1 MRSVPATLTFAG
13 AAGGVTGSCYHLVF
27 EDTAL
32 VIDCG
37 VFQGGRVADELN
49 RRDLPF
55 DAARVTALV
64 LTHGH
69 LDHVGRVPL
78 LVDRG
83 FTGPIWGH
91 AATLDIAGLIMEDT
105 AKIAA
110 HAEGPPLYDRDA
122 VARTRARMRALP
134 GYGARQTIGPFTVE
148 LFDAGH
154 ILGSS
159 HVRVSWRDRGT
170 ERAILFSGDIGVV
183 GSPIIRDPTAR
194 WAEDSAVDWVVT
206 ESTYGDRN
214 HPDRAAARETFRDVV
229 QRAILDGGKV
239 LIPAFAI
246 GRTQEILFELDQMIG
261 AGEVGRIPV
270 AVDGPL
276 SLSATEVYRRH
287 RGCYDEAALDQL
299 LAGDHPLDMDS
310 FVGARD
316 GRQSSRVSDLRGA
329 AIIIAGSGMCN
340 GGRIRRH
347 LAENLD
353 DPRTDVLL
361 VGYQGART
369 LGRAL
374 EDGAG
379 EVWIDGRQ
387 IPVRAR
393 VTRISGFSAHADQEG
408 LAAWYGAV
416 PRKPGGTTFVTHG
429 EDDSRDV
436 YARLLRDRF
445 AATTAIPQLD
455 DVVTLG

>member
-1 MRSVPATLTFAG
+1 MFAG
-13 AAGGVTGSCYHLVF
+13 AVGGVTGSCYHLTF
-27 EDTAL
+27 DGTSL

-37 VFQGGRVADELN
+37 TFQGGQIADELN
-49 RRDLPF
+49 RRPWPF
-55 DAARVTALV
+55 DPTRVTAVV

-69 LDHVGRVPL
+69 LDHCGRVPL
-78 LVDRG
+78 LGDNG
-83 FTGPIWGH
+83 FDGPVWGH
-91 AATLDIAGLIMEDT
+91 SATLDIATLIMEDT

-110 HAEGPPLYDRDA
+110 HSPGPPIYDRAA
-122 VARTRARMRALP
+122 VERIRGRMKRHP
-134 GYGARQTIGPFTVE
+134 GYGKRQDIGPFTVE

-159 HVRVSWRDRGT
+159 HVRVSWDDGG

-183 GSPIIRDPTAR
+183 GSPIIRDPTST
-194 WAEDSAVDWVVT
+194 WAPEAAVDWVVT
-206 ESTYGDRN
+206 ESTYGNRN
-214 HPDRAAARETFRDVV
+214 HPDRAAARDTFRDVI
-229 QRAILDGGKV
+229 QRALLDGGKV

-246 GRTQEILFELDQMIG
+246 GRTQEILFELDQMIQ

-270 AVDGPL
+270 VVDGPL

-287 RGCYDEAALDQL
+287 KGCYDEAAHEQL
-299 LAGDHPLDMDS
+299 ARGDHPLDMDS
-310 FVGARD
+310 FMGARD

-353 DPRTDVLL
+353 DPRTDVVL

-374 EDGAG
+374 EDGAK
-379 EVWIDGRQ
+379 EVWIDNRQ
-387 IPVRAR
+387 VPVQAR
-393 VTRISGFSAHADQEG
+393 VTRISGFSAHADQDG
-408 LAAWYGAV
+408 LATWYSTL
-416 PRKPGGTTFVTHG
+416 PRKAGGTTFVTHG
-429 EDDSRDV
+429 EDESRDV

-445 AATTAIPQLD
+445 GATTAIPQLD
-455 DVVTLG
+455 DVVTLA

>member
-1 MRSVPATLTFAG
+1 VPAQLTFAG
-13 AAGGVTGSCYHLVF
+13 AVGGVTGSCYHLAF
-27 EDTAL
+27 DGASL

-37 VFQGGRVADELN
+37 TFQGGRIADELN
-49 RRDLPF
+49 RKPWPF
-55 DAARVTALV
+55 DPSAVTALV

-69 LDHVGRVPL
+69 LDHCGRVPL
-78 LVDRG
+78 LADDG
-83 FTGPIWGH
+83 FSGPIWGH
-91 AATLDIAGLIMEDT
+91 AASLDIAMLIMEDT

-110 HAEGPPLYDRDA
+110 HSDGPPMYDRDS
-122 VARTRARMRALP
+122 VERVRERLKRHP
-134 GYGARQTIGPFTVE
+134 GYGKRQTIGPFTVE

-159 HVRVSWRDRGT
+159 HVRVSWEDGGS
-170 ERAILFSGDIGVV
+170 EKAILFSGDIGVV
-183 GSPIIRDPTAR
+183 GSPIIRDPTST
-194 WAEDSAVDWVVT
+194 WAPETAVDWVVT
-206 ESTYGDRN
+206 ESTYGNRS
-214 HPDRAAARETFRDVV
+214 HPDRAAARQMFKDVI

-246 GRTQEILFELDQMIG
+246 GRSQEILFELDQMIQ
-261 AGEVGRIPV
+261 AGEVGRLPV
-270 AVDGPL
+270 VVDGPL

-287 RGCYDEAALDQL
+287 KGVYDEAAHEQL
-299 LAGDHPLDMDS
+299 ARGDHPLDMDS
-310 FVGARD
+310 FMGARD
-316 GRQSSRVSDLRGA
+316 GRQSSKVSALKGA

-353 DPRTDVLL
+353 DPRTDVVL

-374 EDGAG
+374 EDGEQ

-387 IPVRAR
+387 IPVRAK

-408 LAAWYGAV
+408 LATWYSAL

-429 EDDSRDV
+429 DDEARDV

-445 AATTAIPQLD
+445 GATTAIPALD
-455 DVVTLG
+455 ETVTLS

>member
-1 MRSVPATLTFAG
+1 MPAHLTFAG
-13 AAGGVTGSCYHLVF
+13 AAGGVTGSCYHLAF
-27 EDTAL
+27 DDHAL

-37 VFQGGRVADELN
+37 TFQGGRVADELN
-49 RRDLPF
+49 RRPFPF
-55 DAARVTALV
+55 DPSRVTALV

-69 LDHVGRVPL
+69 LDHSGRVPV
-78 LVDRG
+78 LVDAG
-83 FTGPIWGH
+83 FTGQVYGH
-91 AATLDIAGLIMEDT
+91 PATLDIAMLIMEDT

-110 HAEGPPLYDRDA
+110 HSYGKPLYEHAA
-122 VARTRARMRALP
+122 VKRTRERLARLP
-134 GYGARQTIGPFTVE
+134 GYGAPQRIGPFTVE

-159 HVRVSWRDRGT
+159 HVRVAWRDGGR
-170 ERAILFSGDIGVV
+170 ERAILFSGDIGVA
-183 GSPIIRDPTAR
+183 GSPIIRDPTST
-194 WAEDSAVDWVVT
+194 WAPDREVDWVVT
-206 ESTYGDRN
+206 ESTYGNRD
-214 HPDRAAARETFRDVV
+214 HPDRGAARRMFRDVV
-229 QRAILDGGKV
+229 QRALGDGGKV

-246 GRTQEILFELDQMIG
+246 GRTQEILYELDQMIA

-270 AVDGPL
+270 VIDGPL
-276 SLSATEVYRRH
+276 SMKATDLYRRH
-287 RGCYDEAALDQL
+287 KGCYDEEAHEQL
-299 LAGDHPLDMDS
+299 ARGDHPLDMDS
-310 FVGARD
+310 FRGASD
-316 GRQSSRVSDLRGA
+316 GRQSARISELRGP

-374 EDGAG
+374 EDGER
-379 EVWIDGRQ
+379 EVYIDDRT
-387 IPVRAR
+387 IAVRAR

-408 LAAWYGAV
+408 LSSWYGKLPHKA
-416 PRKPGGTTFVTHG
+416 GGTTFVTHG
-429 EDDSRDV
+429 EDDARST

-445 AATTAIPQLD
+445 RCRTSIPQLD
-455 DVVTLG
+455 DTVTLA